1 MFKSN
6 VLNKTPFFESFFEKK
21 EFLQKKSDFVK
32 EISFGLKE
40 FEQLLWYT
48 NKIDSS
54 KIQIRSNSI
63 ETTVVGK
70 QDILGLAIN
79 SIKIGR
85 SIAINYAENFD
96 PYLGKL
102 VRHVGEFFGSTA
114 HCSVIF
120 TPKNSNLFQ
129 EPIDDIPN
137 IALNRKY
144 KLKKNDLFYIP
155 RGVIHKVSTADSHS
169 LHLSIGLGLNRNI
182 DVIKEYLSDL
192 SLDEIELRRTATR
205 SSINSLKIKQFQN
218 IINELMVPI
227 QIEKSIETINCSK
240 FSQLELLPDNK
251 ISNNINTTKI
261 DGESNVKK
269 YLGMPSQH
277 TIRENKIFFSFPM
290 KLGDSDSW
298 KNYSLVC
305 PQIILPTIMFIQ
317 KSNSSF
323 KVKNLPGHLSEVS
336 KIELVQ
342 RLIELHFL
350 EIVE

>member
-1 MFKSN
+1 M
-6 VLNKTPFFESFFEKK
+6 
-21 EFLQKKSDFVK
+21 
-32 EISFGLKE
+32 
-40 FEQLLWYT
+40 
-48 NKIDSS
+48 
-54 KIQIRSNSI
+54 
-63 ETTVVGK
+63 
-70 QDILGLAIN
+70 
-79 SIKIGR
+79 
-85 SIAINYAENFD
+85 
-96 PYLGKL
+96 
-102 VRHVGEFFGSTA
+102 
-114 HCSVIF
+114 
-120 TPKNSNLFQ
+120 
-129 EPIDDIPN
+129 
-137 IALNRKY
+137 
-144 KLKKNDLFYIP
+144 FYIP